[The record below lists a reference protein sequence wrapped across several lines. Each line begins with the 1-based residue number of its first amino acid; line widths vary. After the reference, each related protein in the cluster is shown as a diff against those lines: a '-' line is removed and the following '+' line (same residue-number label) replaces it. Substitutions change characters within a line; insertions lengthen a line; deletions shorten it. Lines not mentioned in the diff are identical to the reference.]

1 MNIVKAEACH
11 IPGMLNL
18 LGQVGQVHHEIRPD
32 IFRDGALKYDETA
45 LKALLLEENKPIFVA
60 LESDRV
66 LGYCFCVLK
75 DYRGSGV
82 QTDRVELYIDDL
94 CVEETVRGQGIATGL
109 YRYVKDFAKELGC
122 SHIALNVWCGNVGA
136 QRFYEKMGLMPR
148 HIMMEQKLEETDAGK
163 RKNL

>member
-1 MNIVKAEACH
+1 MNIVKAEARH
-11 IPGMLNL
+11 IPGMLRL

-45 LKALLLEENKPIFVA
+45 LKALLLEENKPIFVMQ
-60 LESDRV
+60 EDHRV

-94 CVEETVRGQGIATGL
+94 CVEESARGQGIATAL

-122 SHIALNVWCGNVGA
+122 SHISLNVWCGNVGA
-136 QRFYEKMGLMPR
+136 QRFYEKMGLTPR

-163 RKNL
+163 G